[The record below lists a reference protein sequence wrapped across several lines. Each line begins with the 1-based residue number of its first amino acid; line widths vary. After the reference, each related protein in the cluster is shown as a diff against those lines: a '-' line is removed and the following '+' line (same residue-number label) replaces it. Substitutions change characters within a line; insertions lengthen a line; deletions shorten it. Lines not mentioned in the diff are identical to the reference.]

1 MPKTRGR
8 AFRNLAAAVAATGL
22 LAACAGPSANGS
34 ETAGADNGKPLV
46 LTTFTVIADMVAEV
60 GGDAI
65 QVDSITKV
73 GAEIHGYE
81 PTPSDLRSAASA
93 DLILDNGLG
102 LERWFEDFVGTLNV
116 PHVVLSEGVEP
127 INISTGDYEGLP
139 NPHAWMS
146 PLAGQ
151 AYVDNIVTAL
161 SDLVPD
167 AASEFRANGDA
178 YQAELQALADELR
191 AVVASLPAD
200 HRMLVT
206 CEGAFSYLARD
217 IGLDEAYLWPVN
229 SDTQGTPQ
237 QIRSAIEVVRERKV
251 PAVFCETT
259 VNNSSQQQV
268 ARESGA
274 EFAGNL
280 YVDSLSESGGP
291 VPSYLDL
298 LRYDVNL
305 IAEGLRG

>member
-1 MPKTRGR
+1 
-8 AFRNLAAAVAATGL
+8 
-22 LAACAGPSANGS
+22 
-34 ETAGADNGKPLV
+34 
-46 LTTFTVIADMVAEV
+46 
-60 GGDAI
+60 
-65 QVDSITKV
+65 
-73 GAEIHGYE
+73 
-81 PTPSDLRSAASA
+81 LRSAASA

-102 LERWFEDFVGTLNV
+102 LERWFEDFVGTLDV
-116 PHVVLSEGVEP
+116 PHVVLSDGVKP
-127 INISTGDYEGLP
+127 INITTGDYEGLP

-151 AYVDNIVTAL
+151 RYVENIVTAL
-161 SDLVPD
+161 SDLMPD
-167 AASEFRANGDA
+167 AAAEFRANGDA
-178 YQAELQALADELR
+178 YQAELQALADELE

-259 VNNSSQQQV
+259 VNSSSQEQV

-274 EFAGNL
+274 EFAGKL
-280 YVDSLSESGGP
+280 YVDSLSQSDGP
-291 VPSYLDL
+291 VPSYLEL